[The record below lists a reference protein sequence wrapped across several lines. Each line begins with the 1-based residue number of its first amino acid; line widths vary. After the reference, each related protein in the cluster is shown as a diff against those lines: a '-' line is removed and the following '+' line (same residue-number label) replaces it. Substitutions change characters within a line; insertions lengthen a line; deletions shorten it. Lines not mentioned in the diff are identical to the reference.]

1 MLQNYELRAQ
11 ARKALQNNWQI
22 ALLVGLIAMLPSIIS
37 QVGATLTGGNL
48 ATRMME
54 TISSGNVQM
63 LTSDQALA
71 SYLQGLLRDSGYQA
85 TALVSVLAWLI
96 APVLSLGFTAYLLG
110 LVRMNAG
117 GVAAVFSRAKV
128 WYKAIGLNLLVS
140 IKVFLWGL
148 PGAVLTFGGI
158 FLATSRATLSNW
170 NAVLNGI
177 SILYSLG
184 LAAMTVPMVLAALR
198 YAMATTVLA
207 DAPETGVFACVK
219 RSKELM
225 QNRKGAYFTLML
237 SFIGWA
243 LLLSI
248 TQVLLMSLV
257 GYVIAST
264 VYMVLN
270 LALQVYM
277 NATSCEFYLQVKGEE
292 PIIVLDA
299 PNQEN

>member
-1 MLQNYELRAQ
+1 MQIQHSEGIFIVLVPRLILPAEMQDSRVLHDPVQVMSAGAADKVLGIIPHIVVPDHIVYGLR
-11 ARKALQNNWQI
+11 
-22 ALLVGLIAMLPSIIS
+22 LPAVEHVEHI
-37 QVGATLTGGNL
+37 
-48 ATRMME
+48 
-54 TISSGNVQM
+54 
-63 LTSDQALA
+63 
-71 SYLQGLLRDSGYQA
+71 
-85 TALVSVLAWLI
+85 
-96 APVLSLGFTAYLLG
+96 
-110 LVRMNAG
+110 LVRQDQ
-117 GVAAVFSRAKV
+117 
-128 WYKAIGLNLLVS
+128 
-140 IKVFLWGL
+140 FL
-148 PGAVLTFGGI
+148 F
-158 FLATSRATLSNW
+158 
-170 NAVLNGI
+170 
-177 SILYSLG
+177 
-184 LAAMTVPMVLAALR
+184 
-198 YAMATTVLA
+198 VLA